1 MITGL
6 SDSTALK
13 TDIILELKSLYGL
26 SNTHSQRTQF
36 TATHKEK
43 TFIQKDQATLPL
55 SLGSFKGN

>member
-26 SNTHSQRTQF
+26 SNTDENSQSVNTVYCNTQRKNLY
-36 TATHKEK
+36 TKRSSNTS
-43 TFIQKDQATLPL
+43 TFSGLL
-55 SLGSFKGN
+55 